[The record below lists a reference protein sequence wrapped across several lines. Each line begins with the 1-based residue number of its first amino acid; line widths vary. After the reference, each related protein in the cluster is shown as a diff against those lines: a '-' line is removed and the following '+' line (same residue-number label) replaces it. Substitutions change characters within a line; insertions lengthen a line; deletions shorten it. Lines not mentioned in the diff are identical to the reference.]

1 MAEARKFLDQNG
13 LDKFWEKVKAK
24 VSTEVG
30 TATNT
35 LQGKIDLKADKSTTY
50 TKTEVD
56 GKIADIT
63 NGLASVLD
71 FKGVKATKAEL
82 DKLTTGNKTGDVW
95 HVTANSGEYV
105 WDGSKW
111 EELGSTIDLSGYVA
125 LKDLNDKID
134 ARVPLTGVKVNGA
147 ALPISNKTVD
157 VTIGTGTGN
166 GTINVNGTDV
176 SVKGLGSAAYTSS
189 TAYATS
195 AQGAKA
201 DTALQPSD
209 IVAIPESYIQALS

>member
-1 MAEARKFLDQNG
+1 MAEARKFLDQAG

-56 GKIADIT
+56 GKITDIT
-63 NGLASVLD
+63 DGLASVLD

-82 DKLTTGNKTGDVW
+82 DKLTTGNKKGDVW

-111 EELGSTIDLSGYVA
+111 EELGLTIDLSGYVA
-125 LKDLNDKID
+125 LKDLNGKID

-147 ALPISNKTVD
+147 DLSISNKTVD

-166 GTINVNGTDV
+166 GTIKVNGTDV
-176 SVKGLGSAAYTSS
+176 SVKGLGSAAYTNS